1 MSDFP
6 QDWTE
11 WTMAVRLNVEG
22 MLPTDVRVMIE
33 HSGPCPICG
42 CEVIDVSSAYYD
54 VRPGEEY
61 QVTQQCARLSCRAD
75 LPTLTYVRD
84 VK

>member
-22 MLPTDVRVMIE
+22 MLPDDVRAMIE
-33 HSGPCPICG
+33 QSGPCQTCG
-42 CEVIDVSSAYYD
+42 SDVINVSSAYYD
-54 VRPGEEY
+54 VRPGEQY
-61 QVTQQCARLSCRAD
+61 QVTQQCARLSCGAT
-75 LPTLTYVRD
+75 LPTLTYVRE
-84 VK
+84 V